1 MISALDILKTY
12 WGYDTFREPQEEVIQ
27 KVVERK
33 DVIALLPTGS
43 GKSLCFQ
50 VPTLIHDKGLC
61 IVVSPLIALMKDQVD
76 QLQKRNIKAV
86 ALTGFLSVNEIVRIM
101 DNLQFGGV
109 RFLYISPERLQSDFI
124 QEKLKQLPVQL
135 IAIDEA
141 HCISEWGHDFRPSY
155 LKINI
160 LREIFPHVNIIAL
173 TATATKPVVKDIE
186 KYLLL
191 KNPEIFKQS
200 SVRANLK
207 LQIIETP
214 DKFGQLYR
222 LLSANPNEVIIIYA
236 GSRKNVEQTC
246 AFLNQKKLK
255 SVYYHA
261 GLTKF
266 QKDQA
271 FQQWFSEKFPIM
283 VATNAF
289 GMGIDKPN
297 VRKVIHTNVPN
308 SLENYIQEAGRA
320 GRDQLPAEAIIIE
333 EPADY
338 NDAENLYFN
347 ALPTEDFIKQVYTHL
362 NQYFKIA
369 YGDRSEREYPFSLNE
384 FAHQY
389 NLSVVKTFH
398 SLEILEREG
407 ILVMNQQREDLV
419 QIGIKVDSETLF
431 EYYIKKPVKEEII
444 KLLLRSFDGI
454 FDHVVPVNTVEMAY
468 KLNMKDD
475 VLHKHLSEIQNDGMI
490 YYHRFTQSN
499 ALKFLV
505 PREDQYTLNP
515 IVKDIRKYLQLKKDK
530 YHQMLAYITNKD
542 VCRNIQIA
550 AYFGEEN
557 PIACG
562 NCDVCISKQHKETDI
577 NDIEKY
583 IMKLFDVFP
592 MLNTREIIDALEFDE
607 KKILKSLRILLDDE
621 TLVLN
626 SQHKYIRNGK

>member
-1 MISALDILKTY
+1 MISAIDILKTY
-12 WGYDTFREPQEEVIQ
+12 WGYDTFRELQEKIIQ

-50 VPTLIHDKGLC
+50 VPTLMHDKGLC

-76 QLQKRNIKAV
+76 QLLKRNIKAV
-86 ALTGFLSVNEIVRIM
+86 ALTGFLSINEMVRIM

-173 TATATKPVVKDIE
+173 TATATEPVVKDIE

-222 LLSANPNEVIIIYA
+222 KLSVNPLEVSIIYA

-320 GRDQLPAEAIIIE
+320 GRDQLPAEATIIE

-338 NDAENLYFN
+338 IDAENLYFS

-369 YGDRSEREYPFSLNE
+369 YGEKTEREYPFSLNE

-419 QIGIKVDSETLF
+419 QIGIKVESETLF
-431 EYYIKKPVKEEII
+431 EYYIKKPIKEEII

-468 KLNMKDD
+468 KLNMKDE

-530 YHQMLAYITNKD
+530 YHQMLTYITNKD
-542 VCRNIQIA
+542 VCRNVQIA
-550 AYFGEEN
+550 TYFGEEN
-557 PIACG
+557 PKPCG
-562 NCDVCISKQHKETDI
+562 NCDVCISKQKNDTDL
-577 NDIEKY
+577 NDIHKY

-607 KKILKSLRILLDDE
+607 KNILKALRILLDDE
-621 TLVLN
+621 TLILN
-626 SQHKYIRNGK
+626 SQNKYIRNGK